1 MKAWKMCLMI
11 FSVIVVYNSSKYYEA
26 WTNYELE
33 KLEIQRKADKDKYNA
48 LLKTAST
55 PVFQKYVT
63 EKDFQIAMATFKEQK
78 ENVEKNNYRP
88 LRNEIELE
96 NLLHQHREYGDS
108 VIASVILLK
117 AKISEAKFI
126 TTITGIEVLPTVDSQ
141 IYSIFL
147 GNGNVYSF
155 EDLFENFEI
164 FVDGQYQPFGVKSEQ

>member
-1 MKAWKMCLMI
+1 MRAFKLKKAWKMCLMI

-78 ENVEKNNYRP
+78 ENVEK
-88 LRNEIELE
+88 
-96 NLLHQHREYGDS
+96 
-108 VIASVILLK
+108 K
-117 AKISEAKFI
+117 
-126 TTITGIEVLPTVDSQ
+126 
-141 IYSIFL
+141 
-147 GNGNVYSF
+147 
-155 EDLFENFEI
+155 
-164 FVDGQYQPFGVKSEQ
+164 